1 MPRRTW
7 DGLAWPVTA
16 RPFAPTTDVFA
27 REGDLVAREGDLVVR
42 LELPGIDPEKD
53 VKVSVEDEH

>member
-27 REGDLVAREGDLVVR
+27 REGDLVVR